1 MNQEPIDIFNYDEEI
16 GKIKEPWELDMAE
29 VFREFD
35 EDLDGKI
42 DPKLAH
48 HIFILFRL
56 AWHNEFEGYDS
67 VTLKDFLWEAARS
80 RDQIFANPR
89 KRYIYYFQMIAGIN
103 QSELDATDI
112 QRFMLINEDEVPLK
126 FCEDF
131 IDEFDRKGLSSDV
144 VSIEEFCKFCEEHKI
159 PV

>member
-1 MNQEPIDIFNYDEEI
+1 
-16 GKIKEPWELDMAE
+16 
-29 VFREFD
+29 
-35 EDLDGKI
+35 
-42 DPKLAH
+42 
-48 HIFILFRL
+48 
-56 AWHNEFEGYDS
+56 
-67 VTLKDFLWEAARS
+67 
-80 RDQIFANPR
+80 
-89 KRYIYYFQMIAGIN
+89 MIAGIN